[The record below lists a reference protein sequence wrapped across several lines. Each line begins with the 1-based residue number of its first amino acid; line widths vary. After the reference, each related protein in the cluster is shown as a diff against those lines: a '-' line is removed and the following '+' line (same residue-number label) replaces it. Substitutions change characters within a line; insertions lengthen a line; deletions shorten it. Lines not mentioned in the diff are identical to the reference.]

1 MDNIDNTVYI
11 NSQGTIYQA
20 ILNDSSVSI
29 KTLLDL
35 ENTKTM
41 PSMLEHSVTLI
52 QGNVKTGQMIYEYD
66 LLSGEL
72 TGPIQFNLDRFYH
85 VVRIK

>member
-1 MDNIDNTVYI
+1 
-11 NSQGTIYQA
+11 
-20 ILNDSSVSI
+20 
-29 KTLLDL
+29 
-35 ENTKTM
+35 
-41 PSMLEHSVTLI
+41 MLEHSVTLI